1 MAQWIEVK
9 ARYDK
14 MMDNGTTKKVTESYL
29 VDALSCTEAEARVI
43 DELTP
48 YVSGDLSVTSAAKT
62 KVSEVFLQYTGDRL
76 YKVKVNFITI
86 DEKTAVEKKTASY
99 IIVPADS
106 FADALHNFNDGM
118 RGTMADYEIES
129 ITETKIVEVY
139 KYKVPD
145 EGQCSAKEVIEKVAA
160 DKGVQRAVKKFRDAV
175 PDGTKVSMSARL
187 ADGTVIPETVIVDKS
202 KPRDDDD

>member
-1 MAQWIEVK
+1 MAYIETA

-14 MMDNGTTKKVTESYL
+14 MMDNGSTKKVTESYL

-86 DEKTAVEKKTASY
+86 DEKTAVEKKTGSY

-175 PDGTKVSMSARL
+175 PDGTTVSMSVHS
-187 ADGTVIPETVIVDKS
+187 ADGFAIPETVIVDKS

>member
-62 KVSEVFLQYTGDRL
+62 KVSEVFMQYHGDRL

-86 DEKTAVEKKTASY
+86 DEKTATEKKTASY

-118 RGTMADYEIES
+118 SGTMADYEIES
-129 ITETKIVEVY
+129 ITETKIMEVY
-139 KYKVPD
+139 IPRATAGGCTTK
-145 EGQCSAKEVIEKVAA
+145 AA
-160 DKGVQRAVKKFRDAV
+160 VENGVTGNRVQHAVRRIRDAV
-175 PDGTKVSMSARL
+175 PEGTKVSMSAHS
-187 ADGTVIPETVIVDKS
+187 ADGFVIPETVVVDKS

>member
-129 ITETKIVEVY
+129 ITETKIMEVY
-139 KYKVPD
+139 IPRATAESCKTK
-145 EGQCSAKEVIEKVAA
+145 AA
-160 DKGVQRAVKKFRDAV
+160 VENGVTGNRVQHAVRRIRDAV
-175 PDGTKVSMSARL
+175 PEGTKVSMSAHS
-187 ADGTVIPETVIVDKS
+187 ADGFAIPETVIVDKP